1 MALIE
6 LDDLAAGHMPGVE
19 PYVGAYMA
27 QVAVICFED
36 SNHVS
41 GVALEVEGT
50 FREQVE
56 VQWRPLQNPQQ
67 ARRSWDPDEATE
79 QGACG
84 VAALLID
91 GLTEYTIVERAVR
104 LIGTPRRSMGFDY
117 WLDRKGTSR
126 DDPRRLGGS
135 RLEVSGIRRGSRKDV
150 AERVRRKTRQTTQ
163 SDSLQIPAYV
173 AVVEFGLPHATVS
186 RRWTT

>member
-6 LDDLAAGHMPGVE
+6 LDDLAAGRMPGVE

-27 QVAVICFED
+27 QAAVICFED

-41 GVALEVEGT
+41 GVVLEVEGT

-56 VQWRPLQNPQQ
+56 VQWQPL
-67 ARRSWDPDEATE
+67 
-79 QGACG
+79 
-84 VAALLID
+84 
-91 GLTEYTIVERAVR
+91 
-104 LIGTPRRSMGFDY
+104 
-117 WLDRKGTSR
+117 RK
-126 DDPRRLGGS
+126 
-135 RLEVSGIRRGSRKDV
+135 
-150 AERVRRKTRQTTQ
+150 RVRRKTRQTTQ

-186 RRWTT
+186 RR